1 MTRAAAA
8 ALLYCAMVFAV
19 GLALGP
25 IRVLWL
31 EPHIGP
37 VAAVTCEAP
46 FLLAAIALA
55 ARWVP
60 SVLHLRRDLASLGLM
75 GLGALAILQG
85 ADLAVGLYLRGI
97 RPAEQLANFATG
109 AGLVY
114 AGLLAAF
121 AAMPILLNRGTPP
134 ARTRT

>member
-1 MTRAAAA
+1 MTRVAAA

-46 FLLAAIALA
+46 FLLAAMALA
-55 ARWVP
+55 SRWVP

-75 GLGALAILQG
+75 GLGALAIQEG
-85 ADLAVGLYLRGI
+85 ADLAVGVYLRGI

-114 AGLLAAF
+114 AGLLVAF
-121 AAMPILLNRGTPP
+121 ATMPILLNRGTSP